1 MSTAKR
7 KCEDE
12 ELMRGAKRKT
22 HNEIPELVNGGVKS
36 LIGVVDHPF
45 RFLEQPFL

>member
-1 MSTAKR
+1 MSAAKR
-7 KCEDE
+7 KSEDKG
-12 ELMRGAKRKT
+12 LMRGTKRKT